1 MRHPKNTQFTHIT
14 RLANVCTSIYNKP
27 LYKVIFKLFI
37 KLLSCFDYII
47 FYNKPI
53 FYNCYIIKFKTK
65 KIIQQLGHMR
75 CGPKKNKIGKTKP
88 KKNGASKKNKK

>member
-1 MRHPKNTQFTHIT
+1 MRHPKNTQNTHIT
-14 RLANVCTSIYNKP
+14 MLANVYTSKYNKP

-53 FYNCYIIKFKTK
+53 FYNCYIIKLKTK
-65 KIIQQLGHMR
+65 KIIQRLGHIHIW
-75 CGPKKNKIGKTKP
+75 PKKK
-88 KKNGASKKNKK
+88 SKWEKQNQNKKWG